1 MSRSPVSWN
10 SAVEALGVA
19 TAYVRDPKHLSLT
32 CRALNTTVH
41 ESFIAWLLLQ
51 QQSGLITAYDAMELA
66 VRNAHLGAM
75 QAVYDRNDEN
85 LPLSNM
91 LVKAAGQPHII
102 EWLLTVMPRADVE
115 LDASNLF
122 IAAVRKGCARSAM
135 IAHQFGAAKGWKTEW
150 DIMTALTAATSEVG
164 IRLAIG
170 FRSTTDWTRSI
181 KTVVDDAHSWKGTS
195 R

>member
-10 SAVEALGVA
+10 TAVEALGVA

-32 CRALNTTVH
+32 CRAFNTTVH
-41 ESFIAWLLLQ
+41 ESFIPWLLVQ
-51 QQSGLITAYDAMELA
+51 QHTGLITAYDAMELA
-66 VRNAHLGAM
+66 LRNAHLGAM
-75 QAVYDRNDEN
+75 QAVYAHNDKN
-85 LPLSNM
+85 MPLSNM

-135 IAHQFGAAKGWKTEW
+135 IAHQFGAAKGGKTEW

-164 IRLAIG
+164 VRLAMG
-170 FRSTTDWTRSI
+170 FQPHHGLTRSI
-181 KTVVDDAHSWKGTS
+181 KTVVDDARSWAGIG